1 MKSSNTLFQSIY
13 CNYDYVIKWVMGIT
27 KYYNDLNIKELELLG
42 AGTQGKV
49 YRIDH
54 KKCIKIF
61 KSKKQCK
68 EELKTL
74 IIAQGDRHF
83 PVLYHFGEDYIVRE
97 CIDGTELNEYLLSHK
112 LTPEL
117 ILKLVVLYEAMF
129 KVGYT
134 RLDAAIFHVF
144 VTPEGE
150 LKLIDTAKA
159 MKKEAEIPNLLIS
172 GIEKTGYKEEL
183 FDFLNSNRPDLY
195 EVWRKYT
202 RINYKKMS

>member
-1 MKSSNTLFQSIY
+1 M
-13 CNYDYVIKWVMGIT
+13 DIT
-27 KYYNDLNIKELELLG
+27 KHYNNLNIKELELLG
-42 AGTQGKV
+42 TGTQGKV

-54 KKCIKIF
+54 KRCIKIF

-97 CIDGTELNEYLLSHK
+97 CINGIELNEYLLSHK

-117 ILKLVVLYEAMF
+117 ILKLVALYEAMF

-144 VTPEGE
+144 VTPESE

-159 MKKEAEIPNLLIS
+159 MKKEEEIPSLLIS

-183 FDFLNSNRPDLY
+183 FDFLKSNRPDIY

>member
-1 MKSSNTLFQSIY
+1 
-13 CNYDYVIKWVMGIT
+13 MGIT
-27 KYYNDLNIKELELLG
+27 KYYNLNINKLELLG
-42 AGTQGKV
+42 TGTQGKV

-54 KKCIKIF
+54 EKCIKIF

-83 PVLYHFGEDYIVRE
+83 PVLYHFGDNYIVRE
-97 CIDGTELNEYLLSHK
+97 CINGIELDEYLINNK

-117 ILKLVVLYEAMF
+117 IEKLIELYEAMF

-144 VTPEGE
+144 ITPEGE
-150 LKLIDTAKA
+150 LRLIDTAKA
-159 MKKEAEIPNLLIS
+159 MKKEAHIPDLLIS
-172 GIEKTGYKEEL
+172 GIERAGYKEEL
-183 FDFLNSNRPDLY
+183 FDFLKNNRPDLY
-195 EVWRKYT
+195 DVWKKYT
-202 RINYKKMS
+202 KINYKKIS